1 MTPLITEIVKLA
13 PDPERYY
20 WFDMGHMP
28 QYSQVTIGQDDLVSL
43 PYPRTMIVGID
54 ADGHKVSVAL
64 IAGPERSVAVGGFLI
79 DGFKLDA
86 IEPFVYLDTP
96 EGLRL
101 YPADDG
107 RPQPDRQKA
116 FTVVAVIAH
125 FLRKLDAKPEM
136 YAPTEKKSLINQ
148 KRKAKGKGPV
158 IFDWHTV
165 TVEKP
170 KPKQEPKGGTH
181 ASPRLHD
188 RRGHWRTYPSGKRG
202 WVKACKVGD
211 GSKGVVFKDYKIKEQ
226 E

>member
-1 MTPLITEIVKLA
+1 MTPLITEVVKLA

-20 WFDMGHMP
+20 WFDMGRLP
-28 QYSQVTIGQDDLVSL
+28 QHSQITIGQDDLVSL

-107 RPQPDRQKA
+107 RPRPDRQKA
-116 FTVVAVIAH
+116 LTVVAVIAH
-125 FLRKLDAKPEM
+125 FLRKLDAQPEM
-136 YAPTEKKSLINQ
+136 YAPSEKKSLINQ

-211 GSKGVVFKDYKIKEQ
+211 GGKGVVFKDYKIKEQ
-226 E
+226 A